1 MATKATSEGVKEA
14 KRVVTLEDIK
24 FNKENAVLAAVACI
38 PVVAIV
44 LFFVEKKDLFVRYY
58 AAQFMLITLGLI
70 VLSFIVCIAPI
81 VNLVG
86 LVLTIMG
93 ALKAYKGERWDIQYV
108 SKYALD
114 LINKY

>member
-1 MATKATSEGVKEA
+1 MAESVKEA
-14 KRVVTLEDIK
+14 KRVISLEDIK

-38 PVVAIV
+38 PVVAVV

-58 AAQFMLITLGLI
+58 AAQFAVVTLCLI
-70 VLSFIVCIAPI
+70 VLSFIVCIAPF

-93 ALKAYKGERWDIQYV
+93 ALKAYKGERWDLPNV

-114 LINKY
+114 IMNKY